1 MYRFL
6 FIAVAC
12 IFFAFNAYLNLHE
25 TAQGNFEDFIIL
37 RAFQLILC
45 TYSGIVSILCFFLTR
60 SIKGTNKFAFVEKT
74 SE

>member
-12 IFFAFNAYLNLHE
+12 IFFACNAYMNLHN
-25 TAQGNFEDFIIL
+25 TAQGTFEGSILL

-45 TYSGIVSILCFFLTR
+45 TYSSIVCILCFFLTR
-60 SIKGTNKFAFVEKT
+60 SIKGTNKFALVERAL
-74 SE
+74 E